1 MSSNKFFVHRLSRS
15 ICALSLLSFTLLASV
30 APVSAQAQTVPT
42 KVVNSIEDLIPEMTK
57 AGTVDA
63 VLAMMRPP
71 VSKTTLTKS
80 DYLLL
85 DSPTIAV
92 AGIMSIR
99 MVSEIPGTEFFI
111 LFNQTPADKEPM
123 FITAVSTP
131 GIGKAEAKI
140 KAKFSKNADLLL
152 VVKAGGRWYSVAN
165 DIKIATK

>member
-1 MSSNKFFVHRLSRS
+1 MSAHKFSVRRLFRY
-15 ICALSLLSFTLLASV
+15 ICALSLFFLSMLAGV
-30 APVSAQAQTVPT
+30 TPPTVQAQTAPT
-42 KVVNSIEDLIPEMTK
+42 KVVNNIEDLIPEMTK

-71 VSKTTLTKS
+71 VSKTTLIKS

-85 DSPTIAV
+85 DSPTIALP
-92 AGIMSIR
+92 GIMTIR
-99 MVSEIPGTEFFI
+99 MVSEIPGTEFFM

>member
-1 MSSNKFFVHRLSRS
+1 MSSNKFSVRRLSRC
-15 ICALSLLSFTLLASV
+15 ICALSLLSFTLLSSV
-30 APVSAQAQTVPT
+30 APVSAQAQTAPT

-63 VLAMMRPP
+63 VLAMMRP

>member
-1 MSSNKFFVHRLSRS
+1 MSPNKFSARRLSRR
-15 ICALSLLSFTLLASV
+15 ICALSLFSLTLFASV
-30 APVSAQAQTVPT
+30 TPPTVQAQTAPT
-42 KVVNSIEDLIPEMTK
+42 KVVNKIEDLIPEMTK

-63 VLAMMRPP
+63 VLAMMRPA

-85 DSPTIAV
+85 DSPTIAL

-99 MVSEIPGTEFFI
+99 MVSEIPGTEFFL
-111 LFNQTPADKEPM
+111 LFNQTPAEKEPM
-123 FITAVSTP
+123 FIAAVSTP

>member
-1 MSSNKFFVHRLSRS
+1 MSAHKFSVRHLSRCL
-15 ICALSLLSFTLLASV
+15 CALSLYSFNLLASV
-30 APVSAQAQTVPT
+30 TPLTVQAQTAPA
-42 KVVNSIEDLIPEMTK
+42 KIFNKIEDLIPEMTK

-71 VSKTTLTKS
+71 VIKTNLIKS

-85 DSPTIAV
+85 DSPTIAL
-92 AGIMSIR
+92 AGIMTIR
-99 MVSEIPGTEFFI
+99 MVSEIPGTEFFM

-131 GIGKAEAKI
+131 GIGNAEAKI

>member
-1 MSSNKFFVHRLSRS
+1 
-15 ICALSLLSFTLLASV
+15 
-30 APVSAQAQTVPT
+30 
-42 KVVNSIEDLIPEMTK
+42 
-57 AGTVDA
+57 
-63 VLAMMRPP
+63 
-71 VSKTTLTKS
+71 
-80 DYLLL
+80 
-85 DSPTIAV
+85 
-92 AGIMSIR
+92 